1 MNPDDY
7 GALEVSTVDRI
18 TTVEINRPEAYN
30 AINSVLHDDFT
41 RVFTDLDQDPD
52 TDVVILTGAGKS
64 FCAGGD
70 IPWLRSMAG
79 NVAEVER
86 VIRADRRITES
97 ALTLEKPILAKVDGP
112 AVGLGC
118 SLALYCDFVYASER
132 SVFGDPHVSVG
143 LVAGDGG
150 ALLWPQLVGY
160 ARARRYLLTGDLIK
174 APEAADIG
182 LITECVPGDEL
193 DATVQAMAERMRD
206 GARLAIKFTKAS
218 INTGLRQ
225 VASAVVDR
233 AASTEGLT
241 MMTEDF
247 VIALDA
253 FMAKEPPEFIGR

>member
-1 MNPDDY
+1 MNPDNY
-7 GALEVSTVDRI
+7 GALEVSTTDRI
-18 TTVEINRPEAYN
+18 TTVVLNRPEARN
-30 AINSVLHDDFT
+30 AINSVLHDDLT

-52 TDVVILTGAGKS
+52 TDVAILTGAGGA

-79 NVAEVER
+79 DLTAVER

-132 SVFGDPHVSVG
+132 SVFADPHVSVG

-160 ARARRYLLTGDLIK
+160 ARARRYLLTGDSIK

-182 LITECVPGDEL
+182 LITECVSGDEL
-193 DATVQAMAERMRD
+193 DDTVKAMAERMRD
-206 GARLAIKFTKAS
+206 GARMAIKFTKAS
-218 INTGLRQ
+218 INAGLRQ
-225 VASAVVDR
+225 VANAVVDR

-241 MMTEDF
+241 MLTEDF
-247 VIALDA
+247 AIALDA
-253 FMAKEPPEFIGR
+253 FMAKEPPKFTGR

>member
-1 MNPDDY
+1 MNSENY

-18 TTVEINRPEAYN
+18 TTVVISRPEARN
-30 AINSVLHDDFT
+30 AINAVLHDDLS
-41 RVFTDLDQDPD
+41 RVFTDLDRDPD
-52 TDVVILTGAGKS
+52 TDVAILTGAGGA

-79 NVAEVER
+79 NVADVER

-97 ALTLEKPILAKVDGP
+97 ALALEKPILAKVDGP

-132 SVFGDPHVSVG
+132 SVFADPHVSVG

-150 ALLWPQLVGY
+150 SLLWPQLVGY

-174 APEAADIG
+174 AQEAADIG
-182 LITECVPGDEL
+182 LITECVPRDEL
-193 DATVQAMAERMRD
+193 DHIVQAMAERMRD
-206 GARLAIKFTKAS
+206 GARMAIKFTKAS
-218 INTGLRQ
+218 INAGLRQ
-225 VASAVVDR
+225 VADAVVDR

-247 VIALDA
+247 AIALDA
-253 FMAKEPPEFIGR
+253 FLAKEPPEFIGR